1 MFVFRITKSA
11 YAKDLTGTGAKLH
24 GGRWN
29 SKGIPI
35 VYTSETRA
43 LATLELLAHI
53 PYPSVP
59 NDFVLITMEIPDQL
73 TFQSI
78 STELLPHNWFA
89 FPHSESTR
97 SIGNKWF
104 NSGESVL
111 LRVPSAI
118 IKDEHNF
125 LLNPMHP
132 DFKFVNIVE
141 KEPFEMDKRILW

>member
-1 MFVFRITKSA
+1 MFVFRITKPLYSN
-11 YAKDLTGTGAKLH
+11 DLTGTGAKIY

-29 SKGIPI
+29 SKGVPM

-59 NDFVLITMEIPDQL
+59 SDFVLITMEIPDHL

-78 STELLPHNWFA
+78 TPEILPPNWFN
-89 FPHSESTR
+89 FPHSESTQ
-97 SIGNKWF
+97 SIGNKWM
-104 NSGESVL
+104 NSGASVL

-132 DFKFVNIVE
+132 DIKFVNIVS

>member
-1 MFVFRITKSA
+1 MLVYRISKSV
-11 YAKDLTGTGAKLH
+11 YAGDLSGTGAKMY

-29 SKGIPI
+29 GKGVPVI
-35 VYTSETRA
+35 YTSETRA

-53 PYPSVP
+53 PYPFVPIDLVLTTLEISDSVK
-59 NDFVLITMEIPDQL
+59 FS
-73 TFQSI
+73 SI
-78 STELLPHNWFA
+78 STDSLPHMWHV
-89 FPHSESTR
+89 FPHPENIKT
-97 SIGNKWF
+97 IGNKWIT
-104 NSGESVL
+104 SMQSVL

-132 DFKFVNIVE
+132 DFRFVNIVS